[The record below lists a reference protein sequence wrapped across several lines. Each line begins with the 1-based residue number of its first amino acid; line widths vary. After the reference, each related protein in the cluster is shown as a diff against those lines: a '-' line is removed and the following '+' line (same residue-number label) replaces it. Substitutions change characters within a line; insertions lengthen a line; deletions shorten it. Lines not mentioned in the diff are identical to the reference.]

1 MTKKVEV
8 EWKEDLRFFSKKGE
22 YEIVM
27 NSSKDEEVMKNNFSP
42 MELLL
47 VSLAGCTGMDV
58 ISILKKMRQ
67 DVKNFKVT
75 VTGERADEHPKI
87 YTRINIHYHF
97 EGSGIEKDKVERAIE
112 LSYNKY
118 CSVSAMLKKS
128 SDMSYTYEIKSI

>member
-1 MTKKVEV
+1 MTKRVEI
-8 EWKEDLRFFSKKGE
+8 EWKEGLRFISKKGT

-27 NSSKDEEVMKNNFSP
+27 NSSEDEEVMKNNFSP

-67 DVKNFKVT
+67 DVKNFKVV
-75 VTGERADEHPKI
+75 VTGERAEEHPKV
-87 YTRINIHYHF
+87 YTKINIHYHF
-97 EGSGIEKDKVERAIE
+97 EGNGIEKDKVERAIE
-112 LSYNKY
+112 LSYTKY

-128 SDMSYTYEIKSI
+128 CDVSYTYEIKNS